1 MKTIVK
7 PTMKKHQ
14 VNQHFVWLILLI
26 INILTCLDVSGQ
38 GRWELLGQTV
48 VTERL
53 DRDVVQVGSRRGDYS
68 ALQIHVVR
76 GRVDFHRMQVV
87 FGNGTVHEVN
97 LRPSI
102 RRGGRS
108 MFIDLPGRER
118 YIREI
123 VFWYDSRSLRNK
135 RPVVRVYG
143 RT

>member
-1 MKTIVK
+1 MKTIMK
-7 PTMKKHQ
+7 PTMKKYQ
-14 VNQHFVWLILLI
+14 VNQHLAGLIFLILS
-26 INILTCLDVSGQ
+26 ILTSFDVSGQ

-48 VTERL
+48 VSDRL

-68 ALQIHVVR
+68 ALRIQVAK

-108 MFIDLPGRER
+108 RVIDLPGRER
-118 YIREI
+118 YIQEI

-135 RPVVRVYG
+135 RSVVRVYG
-143 RT
+143 RA